1 MGQVW
6 VYAVV
11 LAVYLGLQFVIGVLA
26 GRRIR
31 GSSEGFHLGGRSVGP
46 WVTALSFV
54 AAYFSSVVI
63 VGGGGFGYR
72 YGMGTVWIGTTNVVV
87 GTLLAW
93 IVLGQRTREMTY
105 RLGCVTLPEFLGKR
119 YGISAARWFSAAVI
133 GLFLILYGV
142 SVLQGM
148 GQAFAVLMGLPYVAG
163 LLLSS
168 LVILVYV
175 AVGGYLA
182 VVWTGF
188 FQALV
193 MMAALVLLTVC
204 AIGRAGGLAQVASR
218 LAELEQGR
226 YLQTPGAW
234 TWTGLWSYALIVSF
248 GVWGMPQ
255 LVSRFYSIR
264 STRVLRLGTVLATA
278 GGAMALLPYFNGAL
292 SRIFYPSLAAAD
304 QAIPLLVKDS
314 LRPLAAALFLA
325 GVIAAGMSTFAAIL
339 ITASGAIVRDLLR
352 EGLRVSGGEKSE
364 TLLSRQVSVI
374 IGLVALVIAV
384 KPPAM
389 ILVITG
395 FSWAAIAAC
404 TLWPYVLGLYWRRGT
419 AAGAMAAMVG
429 GVVTALA
436 WMALKNPFKVHG
448 FVPGMVV
455 NLLLL
460 VLVSHFS
467 RPPQPE
473 LVAAAFGDRTGRV
486 ETDSEKKGSVPC

>member
-6 VYAVV
+6 VYIVV
-11 LAVYLGLQFVIGVLA
+11 LAVYLGLQFVIGILA

-31 GSSEGFHLGGRSVGP
+31 GSSEGFHLGGRSVGA
-46 WVTALSFV
+46 WVTAFSFV

-72 YGMGTVWIGTTNVVV
+72 YGMGTLWIGATNVVV

-93 IVLGQRTREMTY
+93 IVLGQRTREMTA
-105 RLGCVTLPEFLGKR
+105 RLGCFTLPEFLGRR
-119 YGISAARWFSAAVI
+119 YGMPAVRWFSAAVI

-148 GQAFAVLMGLPYVAG
+148 GQAFSVLMGLSYVTG

-175 AVGGYLA
+175 AIGGYLA

-193 MMAALVLLTVC
+193 MIAALAFLTVC
-204 AIGRAGGLAQVASR
+204 AVGRAGGLAQVATR
-218 LAELEQGR
+218 LAEFEQGR

-255 LVSRFYSIR
+255 LLSRFYSIR
-264 STRVLRLGTVLATA
+264 STRVLRLGTVLATT

-292 SRIFYPSLAAAD
+292 SRIFYPRLADAD
-304 QAIPLLVKDS
+304 QAIPLLVRDS
-314 LRPLAAALFLA
+314 LGSLGAALFLA

-352 EGLRVSGGEKSE
+352 DGLKVFRSEKSE
-364 TLLSRQVSVI
+364 MLVSRQVSVI
-374 IGLVALVIAV
+374 IGLVALLIAV

-419 AAGAMAAMVG
+419 AAGAMAAMLG
-429 GVVTALA
+429 GFITALV
-436 WMALKNPFKVHG
+436 WMALRNPFRVHG
-448 FVPGMVV
+448 FVPGVAV
-455 NLLLL
+455 SLLLL
-460 VLVSHFS
+460 LIVSLFS
-467 RPPQPE
+467 RPPEPA
-473 LVAAAFGDRTGRV
+473 LVLMAFGEGTDR
-486 ETDSEKKGSVPC
+486 K